1 MNVIKSGS
9 YEEQMTP
16 EFYKEF
22 LKSFIER
29 KKDNSGEKSSIIK
42 EDIFLPNF
50 GDISIIFSKE
60 PQKQKENEDKN
71 QERVEEQF
79 SLDSIF
85 ASLSEFLKQQKSLRE
100 IGKNTSLEIDSN
112 NKVIKIKFKEE
123 DKKNKDKNSI
133 NKNHEEE
140 RI

>member
-1 MNVIKSGS
+1 MNESKSGS

-16 EFYKEF
+16 EFFKEF

-29 KKDNSGEKSSIIK
+29 KKDNSGEKSSLIK
-42 EDIFLPNF
+42 EDISLPNF
-50 GDISIIFSKE
+50 GEISIIFSKE

-71 QERVEEQF
+71 QERVEGQF

-85 ASLSEFLKQQKSLRE
+85 ASSSEFLKQQKSLSE

-112 NKVIKIKFKEE
+112 N
-123 DKKNKDKNSI
+123 
-133 NKNHEEE
+133 
-140 RI
+140 